1 MFFRTSG
8 SKGKNFL
15 QRRVLKA
22 GEGGGIPN
30 GTGAAPVEVYDE
42 QNNKWSY
49 VDQSHIFENNF
60 GAVEIEGRA
69 YFVTNNFPVDSGI
82 RIPPEEVYS
91 VPLDEYPV
99 PLDEWENLRK
109 INNIAVLC
117 YLLVKNECLKAE

>member
-22 GEGGGIPN
+22 GEGGGGIPN

-69 YFVTNNFPVDSGI
+69 YFVTNNFPVDSGLGFHQKRCI
-82 RIPPEEVYS
+82 
-91 VPLDEYPV
+91 
-99 PLDEWENLRK
+99 
-109 INNIAVLC
+109 LC
-117 YLLVKNECLKAE
+117 L

>member
-60 GAVEIEGRA
+60 GAVEIEGRV

-82 RIPPEEVYS
+82 SIPSKEGC
-91 VPLDEYPV
+91 
-99 PLDEWENLRK
+99 
-109 INNIAVLC
+109 ILC
-117 YLLVKNECLKAE
+117 L